1 MNTAKEERKDDVE
14 HFKRQLR
21 DVPWHSGKIRML
33 NDDIEYAEHELTGLA
48 RHSIPMTKEQEKSSL
63 PLPKYQGGGMSLTER
78 IHNIDELK
86 DERDEHV
93 KRIMEC
99 RAIEWLAWEQQQILI
114 RAFILRENIYDLA
127 ADLNISYSALR
138 RRIDGLI
145 ESIL

>member
-1 MNTAKEERKDDVE
+1 MTKAKEAIKDDIE
-14 HFKRQLR
+14 HFKRLLR
-21 DVPWHSGKIRML
+21 DVSWHSGKIRML

-63 PLPKYQGGGMSLTER
+63 PLPRFSGGGMSLTER
-78 IHNIDELK
+78 IYEVDKLK

-99 RAIEWLAWEQQQILI
+99 RAIEWLAWEQQEILI
-114 RAFILRENIYDLA
+114 RAFILRENLYDLA
-127 ADLNISYSALR
+127 ADLDLSYSNLR

-145 ESIL
+145 ELIL

>member
-48 RHSIPMTKEQEKSSL
+48 RHSVPMTKEQEKSSL

-99 RAIEWLAWEQQQILI
+99 RAIEWLAWEQQEILI
-114 RAFILRENIYDLA
+114 RAFILRENLYDLA
-127 ADLNISYSALR
+127 ADLETSYSALR
-138 RRIDGLI
+138 RRIDAIIGSVI
-145 ESIL
+145 

>member
-114 RAFILRENIYDLA
+114 RAFILRENLYDLA
-127 ADLNISYSALR
+127 ADLDMSYSNLR

-145 ESIL
+145 ELIL

>member
-1 MNTAKEERKDDVE
+1 MDTTKEERKDDIE

-21 DVPWHSGKIRML
+21 DVRWHSGKIRAL

-99 RAIEWLAWEQQQILI
+99 RAIEWLAWEQQEILI
-114 RAFILRENIYDLA
+114 RAFILRENLYDLA
-127 ADLNISYSALR
+127 ADLDLSYSNLR

-145 ESIL
+145 ELIL

>member
-86 DERDEHV
+86 GERDEHV

-99 RAIEWLAWEQQQILI
+99 RAIEWLAWEQQEILI
-114 RAFILRENIYDLA
+114 RAFILRENLYDLA
-127 ADLNISYSALR
+127 ADLETSYSALR
-138 RRIDGLI
+138 RRIDAIIGSVI
-145 ESIL
+145 

>member
-1 MNTAKEERKDDVE
+1 
-14 HFKRQLR
+14 
-21 DVPWHSGKIRML
+21 
-33 NDDIEYAEHELTGLA
+33 
-48 RHSIPMTKEQEKSSL
+48 
-63 PLPKYQGGGMSLTER
+63 MSLTER

-99 RAIEWLAWEQQQILI
+99 RAIEWLAWEQQEILI
-114 RAFILRENIYDLA
+114 RAFILRENLYDLA

>member
-1 MNTAKEERKDDVE
+1 MIQVKKDEIE
-14 HFKRQLR
+14 HFKRMLR
-21 DVPWHSGKIRML
+21 DVPWQSSKIRSL
-33 NDDIEYAEHELTGLA
+33 QEDIEYQKYQLTGLA

-99 RAIEWLAWEQQQILI
+99 RAIEWLAWEQQEILI
-114 RAFILRENIYDLA
+114 RAFILRENLYDLA

>member
-1 MNTAKEERKDDVE
+1 MIKAKEAIKDDIE

-21 DVPWHSGKIRML
+21 DVPWHSSKIRAL
-33 NDDIEYAEHELTGLA
+33 NDDIEYAEYELTGLA
-48 RHSIPMTKEQEKSSL
+48 RHSIPMTKEQEKSPL
-63 PLPKYQGGGMSLTER
+63 PLPHFSGGGRSFTER
-78 IHNIDELK
+78 LYEVDKLK

-99 RAIEWLAWEQQQILI
+99 RAIEWLAWEQQEILI
-114 RAFILRENIYDLA
+114 RAFILRENLYDLA